1 MQNRAFK
8 PNPKNVPVI
17 PVIWFALPSIPQP
30 SVNATAW
37 VAQSPLVTFLEL
49 QAVLL
54 LQLVFVVR
62 EALKI
67 FTIISDFL
75 KTGNLFRFHV
85 KVRCQIAIVMVIA
98 VVVIVIRI
106 EIIIIIVIVIVI
118 IFAIMV
124 IATIMVFIVIVIT
137 NIIIIIIP
145 GQLCC
150 NQVHLWAS
158 HSRHLLAC

>member
-1 MQNRAFK
+1 MDSPPLLRFAQRYK
-8 PNPKNVPVI
+8 L

-67 FTIISDFL
+67 YHHNF
-75 KTGNLFRFHV
+75 
-85 KVRCQIAIVMVIA
+85 
-98 VVVIVIRI
+98 
-106 EIIIIIVIVIVI
+106 
-118 IFAIMV
+118 
-124 IATIMVFIVIVIT
+124 
-137 NIIIIIIP
+137 
-145 GQLCC
+145 
-150 NQVHLWAS
+150 
-158 HSRHLLAC
+158 